1 MVWHEGYIFMKAV
14 IIGANPMS
22 TMTAGILLKRGHEV
36 VIVEKDKARIEE
48 LAEEIDC
55 GLVHGDGSKPI
66 ILKETDPAHTDFLF
80 CLTDN
85 DQTNIIAS
93 LVGRSLGFKRVITKI
108 EDPEF
113 EHICVELGLEDTI
126 IPTLTIGRY
135 LGDMFEG
142 QDLLELS
149 AMLRDEA
156 RVFSF
161 IIKEPE
167 AGPLNTLELPKGSR
181 VICFYRDGRFN
192 LAEDDITLEEGDE
205 AIVLTHSRNLRKL
218 REHWASPD
226 SHKGT

>member
-1 MVWHEGYIFMKAV
+1 MKAV
-14 IIGANPMS
+14 IIGGNPMGL
-22 TMTAGILLKRGHEV
+22 MTAGILLKRGHEV
-36 VIVEKDKARIEE
+36 VIVEKNKARIEE
-48 LAEEIDC
+48 LAEEIGC
-55 GLVHGDGSKPI
+55 GFVHGDGSKPV

-93 LVGRSLGFKRVITKI
+93 LVGRSLGFKRVITRI

-135 LGDMFEG
+135 LADMLEG

-149 AMLRDEA
+149 AMIRDEA

-161 IIKEPE
+161 IIKEQD
-167 AGPLNTLELPKGSR
+167 AGPLGALELPEGSH
-181 VICFYRDGRFN
+181 VICFYRDGTFN
-192 LAEDDITLEEGDE
+192 LAEDDIVLQQGDE
-205 AIVLTHSRNLRKL
+205 VIVLTYSRNLRQL
-218 REHWASPD
+218 QEHWAASD
-226 SHKGT
+226 SHKTT